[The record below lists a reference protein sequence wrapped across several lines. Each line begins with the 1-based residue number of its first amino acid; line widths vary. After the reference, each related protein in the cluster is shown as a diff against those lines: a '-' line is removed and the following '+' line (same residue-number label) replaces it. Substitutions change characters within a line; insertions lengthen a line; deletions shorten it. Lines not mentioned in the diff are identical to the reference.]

1 MGREQMDRTRKNAA
15 PPGRDSPTPNGPIG
29 SVLDPEQLLVPSRV
43 RPVRR
48 PRPEVRGKFLFRGD
62 EKLYVRGATYGTFRP
77 DADGSQFPDPLTVE
91 RDFALMALH
100 GLNAVRT
107 YTVPPRWLL
116 DIAEERGLLVMVG
129 LPWEQHI
136 AFLDEQERVRSIEQR
151 VREGVRA
158 CGEHPAVLCY
168 AIGNEIPA
176 PIARWHGPRP
186 IERMLER
193 LYVAAKEED
202 PTGLVTY
209 VNFPSTEY
217 LELPFV
223 DIASFNV
230 YLEAERT
237 LRGYLARLHNLA
249 EDKPLL
255 MAEIGLD
262 SRRNGAEAQA
272 KTLDWQVRT
281 AFEAGC
287 AGAFLFAWTDEWYRG
302 GFEIDDWDFGLTDRD
317 RRPKPAL
324 GAAKRAFERTPIDP
338 DRVDL
343 PRISVAVCS
352 YNGAATIADCLDGLA
367 RADYPDFEVI
377 VVSDGSTDAT
387 AAIASEYDCRLI
399 ETENRGL
406 SSARNTALEA
416 ATGEVIAYIDDD
428 AWPDPHW
435 LHYLGAAFATS
446 DHAAIGGP
454 NLPPPNA
461 SEVAQCVANSP
472 GSPTHVLV
480 NDTVAEHIPGCN
492 SAYRRADLLAIGG
505 FDSQFRVAGDDVD
518 VCWRL
523 QEHGGTI
530 GFSPA
535 AVVWHHRRRTV
546 RTYLRQ
552 QRGYG
557 RAEGLLARKW
567 PEKYNGVGHLR
578 WGGRIY
584 GQGVSRP
591 LRARRPRVAYGTWGT
606 GLFQSVYEPAQ
617 GGLMALALMPEWY
630 LLVAALA
637 TISALG
643 LVWPPLLLAVPLLA
657 VAALAPVA
665 LAIRAGLRATFDP
678 SARRPWRLRVM
689 TALLHLAQPCA
700 RLAGRVEHGL
710 APWRHWRPRGLGL
723 PRVRTV
729 ELWSETWR
737 APEQWLGDIERD
749 LIANGAAVGRGGE
762 FDRWDL
768 QVCGGMLGRVR
779 TLTAVE
785 EHGAGKQ
792 LLRVRSWPSV
802 NPLAATVLAA
812 VTTAA
817 LVALLAGRAGAAAVI
832 ASIAVVLALAT
843 VTEIA
848 AATAQLS
855 RLHRGEPARRRTRG
869 RALVPDSDPSG

>member
-1 MGREQMDRTRKNAA
+1 MPQANDVGMPVDPDR
-15 PPGRDSPTPNGPIG
+15 
-29 SVLDPEQLLVPSRV
+29 LLVPTSI
-43 RPVRR
+43 RPAPL
-48 PRPEVRGKFLFRGD
+48 PRPEVRGKFLFRGS

-77 DADGSQFPDPLTVE
+77 GPDGTQYPDPLNVE
-91 RDFALMALH
+91 RDFALMSLH
-100 GLNAVRT
+100 GINAVRT

-129 LPWEQHI
+129 VPWEQHV
-136 AFLDEQERVRSIEQR
+136 AFLEDGERVRSIEQR
-151 VREGVRA
+151 VREGVRS

-176 PIARWHGPRP
+176 PIARWHGRRP

-193 LYVAAKEED
+193 LYTAAKEEHPD
-202 PTGLVTY
+202 GLVTY

-230 YLEAERT
+230 YLEAEQT

-262 SRRNGAEAQA
+262 SRRNGEDAQA
-272 KTLDWQVRT
+272 KTLGWQVRT
-281 AFEAGC
+281 TFEAGC

-302 GFEIDDWDFGLTDRD
+302 GFEIDDWDFGLTGRD

-324 GAAKRAFERTPIDP
+324 AAAKHAFERTPIDP
-338 DRVDL
+338 ERVDL
-343 PRISVAVCS
+343 PRISVAVCT
-352 YNGAATIADCLDGLA
+352 YNGAPTIAQCLDGLA
-367 RADYPDFEVI
+367 KVDYPDFEVV

-387 AAIASEYDCRLI
+387 AAIASEYDCRLV

-454 NLPPPNA
+454 NLPPPGANA
-461 SEVAQCVANSP
+461 TAQCVANAP

-480 NDTVAEHIPGCN
+480 ADTVAEHIPGCN

-505 FDSQFRVAGDDVD
+505 FDTQFRVAGDDVD

-523 QEHGGTI
+523 QEHGKSI

-535 AVVWHHRRRTV
+535 AVVWHHRRRSV
-546 RTYLRQ
+546 RTYLKQ

-557 RAEGLLARKW
+557 RAEALLARKW

-591 LRARRPRVAYGTWGT
+591 LRARRGRVAYGTWGT
-606 GLFQSVYEPAQ
+606 GLFQSIYEPAQ
-617 GGLMALALMPEWY
+617 GGVLALALMPEWY

-637 TISALG
+637 AVSALG
-643 LVWPPLLLAVPLLA
+643 LIWAPLLFALPVLGA
-657 VAALAPVA
+657 AALAP
-665 LAIRAGLRATFDP
+665 LAQAFRASTRATFEP
-678 SARRPWRLRVM
+678 SEARGRRLRVL
-689 TALLHLAQPCA
+689 TALLHLAQPLA
-700 RLAGRVEHGL
+700 RLAGRIEHGL
-710 APWRHWRPRGLGL
+710 APWRHWRPRRLVL
-723 PRVRTV
+723 PRRRSV

-737 APEQWLGDIERD
+737 APEEWLGEIERD
-749 LIANGAAVGRGGE
+749 LIATGAAVGRGGE

-779 TLTAVE
+779 VLTALE

-792 LLRVRSWPSV
+792 LMRVRSWPSPTPFALLV
-802 NPLAATVLAA
+802 VVGLLA
-812 VTTAA
+812 TTAVAA
-817 LVALLAGRAGAAAVI
+817 LGGATGAAAVL
-832 ASIAVVLALAT
+832 AVLTLILVLGAAT
-843 VTEIA
+843 E
-848 AATAQLS
+848 AATATLQLA

-869 RALVPDSDPSG
+869 RALTPQSERQGG

>member
-1 MGREQMDRTRKNAA
+1 MDQTRKQPA
-15 PPGRDSPTPNGPIG
+15 PPGRISTIPNGPIG
-29 SVLDPEQLLVPSRV
+29 QAIDPELLLVPPAV
-43 RPVRR
+43 RPRRR

-77 DADGSQFPDPLTVE
+77 DAQGSQFPDPLTVE

-100 GLNAVRT
+100 GINAVRT

-116 DIAEERGLLVMVG
+116 DVAEERGLLVMVG

-136 AFLDEQERVRSIEQR
+136 AFLDDQERVRSIEQR
-151 VREGVRA
+151 VRDGVRA
-158 CGEHPAVLCY
+158 CDEHPAVLCY
-168 AIGNEIPA
+168 AVGNEIPA

-193 LYVAAKEED
+193 LYTAAKEED
-202 PTGLVTY
+202 PGGLVTY

-230 YLEAERT
+230 YLEAEKT

-262 SRRNGAEAQA
+262 SRRNGAEEQA
-272 KTLDWQVRT
+272 RTLGWQVRT

-302 GFEIDDWDFGLTDRD
+302 GFDIDDWDFGLTDRE

-324 GAAKRAFERTPIDP
+324 GAAKHAFERTPIDA
-338 DRVDL
+338 DKVDL

-352 YNGAATIADCLDGLA
+352 YNGAATIAQTLDGLA
-367 RADYPDFEVI
+367 KVDYPDFEVI

-387 AAIASEYDCRLI
+387 AAIASEYECRLI

-446 DHAAIGGP
+446 DHSAIGGP
-454 NLPPPNA
+454 NLPPPDANDT
-461 SEVAQCVANSP
+461 AQCVANSP

-492 SAYRRADLLAIGG
+492 SAYRRSALMAIGG

-535 AVVWHHRRRTV
+535 ALVWHHRRRTV

-584 GQGVSRP
+584 GRGVSRP
-591 LRARRPRVAYGTWGT
+591 LRARRSRVAYGTWGT

-617 GGLMALALMPEWY
+617 GGLLALALMPEWY
-630 LLVAALA
+630 LLIAALA

-643 LVWPPLLLAVPLLA
+643 LIWTPLLLAVPLLA
-657 VAALAPVA
+657 AAGLAP
-665 LAIRAGLRATFDP
+665 LAQAVRAGAQATFEP
-678 SARRPWRLRVM
+678 GVRKPRRLRVL
-689 TALLHLAQPCA
+689 TVLLHLAQPLA

-710 APWRHWRPRGLGL
+710 APWKHWSPRRFALPRPRSA
-723 PRVRTV
+723 
-729 ELWSETWR
+729 ELWSEEWR
-737 APEQWLGDIERD
+737 APEEWLGQIERD
-749 LIANGAAVGRGGE
+749 LIASGSAVGRGGE

-792 LLRVRSWPSV
+792 LMRVRSWPSAT
-802 NPLAATVLAA
+802 PLALGVIAVLA
-812 VTTAA
+812 VAA
-817 LVALLAGRAGAAAVI
+817 LVTALGGAAGAAGVI
-832 ASIAVVLALAT
+832 ASIALALTLAT
-843 VTEIA
+843 VAEIA
-848 AATAQLS
+848 AATAQLE

-869 RALVPDSDPSG
+869 RALVADGDAGG

>member
-1 MGREQMDRTRKNAA
+1 VGREQMDRTRKNLA
-15 PPGRDSPTPNGPIG
+15 PPGRNSPTPHGPIG
-29 SVLDPEQLLVPSRV
+29 SLLDPEQLLVPSRV
-43 RPVRR
+43 RPAPR

-168 AIGNEIPA
+168 AIGNEIPS

-272 KTLDWQVRT
+272 RTLDWQVRT

-302 GFEIDDWDFGLTDRD
+302 GFEIEDWDFGLTDRE

-343 PRISVAVCS
+343 PRISVAVCT

-367 RADYPDFEVI
+367 RTTP
-377 VVSDGSTDAT
+377 
-387 AAIASEYDCRLI
+387 
-399 ETENRGL
+399 
-406 SSARNTALEA
+406 
-416 ATGEVIAYIDDD
+416 
-428 AWPDPHW
+428 
-435 LHYLGAAFATS
+435 TS
-446 DHAAIGGP
+446 
-454 NLPPPNA
+454 
-461 SEVAQCVANSP
+461 
-472 GSPTHVLV
+472 
-480 NDTVAEHIPGCN
+480 
-492 SAYRRADLLAIGG
+492 R
-505 FDSQFRVAGDDVD
+505 
-518 VCWRL
+518 
-523 QEHGGTI
+523 
-530 GFSPA
+530 
-535 AVVWHHRRRTV
+535 
-546 RTYLRQ
+546 
-552 QRGYG
+552 
-557 RAEGLLARKW
+557 
-567 PEKYNGVGHLR
+567 
-578 WGGRIY
+578 
-584 GQGVSRP
+584 
-591 LRARRPRVAYGTWGT
+591 
-606 GLFQSVYEPAQ
+606 
-617 GGLMALALMPEWY
+617 
-630 LLVAALA
+630 
-637 TISALG
+637 
-643 LVWPPLLLAVPLLA
+643 
-657 VAALAPVA
+657 
-665 LAIRAGLRATFDP
+665 
-678 SARRPWRLRVM
+678 
-689 TALLHLAQPCA
+689 
-700 RLAGRVEHGL
+700 
-710 APWRHWRPRGLGL
+710 
-723 PRVRTV
+723 
-729 ELWSETWR
+729 
-737 APEQWLGDIERD
+737 
-749 LIANGAAVGRGGE
+749 
-762 FDRWDL
+762 
-768 QVCGGMLGRVR
+768 
-779 TLTAVE
+779 
-785 EHGAGKQ
+785 
-792 LLRVRSWPSV
+792 
-802 NPLAATVLAA
+802 
-812 VTTAA
+812 
-817 LVALLAGRAGAAAVI
+817 
-832 ASIAVVLALAT
+832 
-843 VTEIA
+843 
-848 AATAQLS
+848 
-855 RLHRGEPARRRTRG
+855 
-869 RALVPDSDPSG
+869 